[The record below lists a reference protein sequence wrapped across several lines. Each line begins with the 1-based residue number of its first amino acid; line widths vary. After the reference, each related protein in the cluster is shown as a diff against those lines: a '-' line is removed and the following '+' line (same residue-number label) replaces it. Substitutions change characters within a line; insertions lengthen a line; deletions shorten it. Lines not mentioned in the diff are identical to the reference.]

1 MEVWTQVYNPLGNL
15 WLSALVAA
23 LPIVFFFVTLAVLRW
38 EGYLAGLGTIVVTV
52 IIALTV
58 YGMPAGL
65 ALRATANGMAFGLW
79 PISWIILNAVFLYKL
94 SVKSGQFEI
103 IRSSVVSITKDQRLQ
118 VILIGFAFG
127 AFLEG
132 SAGFGAPVAITA
144 AILAALGLNPLYA
157 AGLCLIA
164 NTAPVAFGALGIPI
178 LVAGK
183 TAGIDPMLVGKMAGR
198 QLPLLSVFV
207 PIFLVWLMDGLKGV
221 RETWPAVLVAGGTFA
236 VTQFFTS
243 NFIGP
248 ELPDITSALLCLV
261 ATTAFLK
268 FWQPREAFVF
278 SAVTGG
284 GAPRHV
290 PIPVQGAGHSRYTT
304 AHIIKAWSPF
314 IILTVIVVIWSL
326 PAFKAMFAPGGTLSS
341 TVLSY
346 KVSGLHELVIRT
358 TPVVAKDTPYAA
370 IYNLDLDLGHRYRDI
385 VVRGP
390 VDLCPGHVDSRRVG
404 RVQGHADRSGQADI
418 HDRVCPRLRLHC
430 QLLGNFI
437 DPGAGVGLNRAAVPV
452 LRAGAWLARRIPDR
466 LRYVKQRAVRQ
477 SAKHHGPPDRCQ
489 RCPHGGGEQH
499 WRGYRQ
505 DDFAPIDCRC
515 VCCRR
520 PGRPRIGAAALYG
533 KVELALPAHHLRCN
547 LRAGVFPDWHDPLAQ
562 FAASAAG
569 LTRGFHPVRE
579 GH

>member
-1 MEVWTQVYNPLGNL
+1 MEAWTQVYNPLGTL

-23 LPIVFFFVTLAVLRW
+23 VPIVFFFVTLAVLRW

-65 ALRATANGMAFGLW
+65 ALRATADGMAFGLW
-79 PISWIILNAVFLYKL
+79 PISWIIINAVFLYKL

-183 TAGIDPMLVGKMAGR
+183 TAGIDPMLIGKMAGR

-207 PIFLVWLMDGLKGV
+207 PIFLVWLMDGMKGV

-268 FWQPREAFVF
+268 FWQPKEAFVF
-278 SAVTGG
+278 SATGSG
-284 GAPRHV
+284 GAARHV
-290 PIPVQGAGHSRYTT
+290 PIAAQTVGHTRYTT
-304 AHIIKAWSPF
+304 GQVIKAWSPF
-314 IILTVIVVIWSL
+314 IILTAVVVIWSL
-326 PAFKAMFAPGGTLSS
+326 PAFKAMFAPGGALAS

-346 KVSGLHELVIRT
+346 KISGLHELVIRT

-370 IYNLDLDLGHRYRDI
+370 IYNLDLISATGTGILLSAVLSMFVLRMPIREGLGVFKDTLTDLVKPIFTIACVLGFAFIANYSGI
-385 VVRGP
+385 SSTLALALASTGQLFPFFAP
-390 VDLCPGHVDSRRVG
+390 VLGWLGVFLTGSDTSSNALF
-404 RVQGHADRSGQADI
+404 SGLQSITAHQIGVSDVLMVAANSTGGVTGKMI
-418 HDRVCPRLRLHC
+418 SPQSIAVAC
-430 QLLGNFI
+430 
-437 DPGAGVGLNRAAVPV
+437 AAVGLVGHESEL
-452 LRAGAWLARRIPDR
+452 LRFT
-466 LRYVKQRAVRQ
+466 VKW
-477 SAKHHGPPDRCQ
+477 SLL
-489 RCPHGGGEQH
+489 
-499 WRGYRQ
+499 
-505 DDFAPIDCRC
+505 FLLIIC
-515 VCCRR
+515 VVTFLQAYFLT
-520 PGRPRIGAAALYG
+520 GM
-533 KVELALPAHHLRCN
+533 LP
-547 LRAGVFPDWHDPLAQ
+547 
-562 FAASAAG
+562 
-569 LTRGFHPVRE
+569 
-579 GH
+579 

>member
-370 IYNLDLDLGHRYRDI
+370 IYNLDLISATGTGILLSAVLSIFVLGMSIRDGLAVFKDTLIDLVKPIFTIACVLGFAFIANYSGI
-385 VVRGP
+385 SSTLALALASTGQLFPFFAP
-390 VDLCPGHVDSRRVG
+390 VLGWLGVFLTGSDTSSNALFASLQSITAHQIGVSDVLMVAANSTGGVTGKMISPQSIAVACAAVGLVG
-404 RVQGHADRSGQADI
+404 RESELLRFTVKWSLLFLLIICVVTYVQAYFLTGM
-418 HDRVCPRLRLHC
+418 
-430 QLLGNFI
+430 
-437 DPGAGVGLNRAAVPV
+437 
-452 LRAGAWLARRIPDR
+452 IP
-466 LRYVKQRAVRQ
+466 
-477 SAKHHGPPDRCQ
+477 
-489 RCPHGGGEQH
+489 
-499 WRGYRQ
+499 
-505 DDFAPIDCRC
+505 
-515 VCCRR
+515 
-520 PGRPRIGAAALYG
+520 
-533 KVELALPAHHLRCN
+533 
-547 LRAGVFPDWHDPLAQ
+547 
-562 FAASAAG
+562 
-569 LTRGFHPVRE
+569 
-579 GH
+579 